1 MQTIHIVTNPRS
13 GKNRKRPHYFQH
25 VFNTAHKALHTDSQ
39 LYLYKPD
46 GLDALQDVIDQI
58 HANSG
63 DVLCIHGG
71 DGTVHQVMTA
81 LWRRY
86 GNHTPYPKVA
96 ILKGGTMNNI
106 ARNVGVSFW
115 SNATQLLMAIVQD
128 TPLQTS
134 IHHPIVVDGHQSG
147 FIYGSVALAPFM
159 DLYDTG
165 SERPSPW
172 KGFKMFVQTVFSVI
186 FNTEFSRKLLAPVTF
201 QMTIDQDTIPPQQYT
216 MLGVSSIP
224 DVGFYFRPFHK
235 TIDNSSI
242 LQCLAMNC
250 PPIRILRSIPNL
262 ALGRPTNSS
271 TILDKTG
278 QSIQMEYSENLRY
291 TIDGD
296 LYTSDGAQNIVLG
309 PPITFLHL

>member
-1 MQTIHIVTNPRS
+1 
-13 GKNRKRPHYFQH
+13 
-25 VFNTAHKALHTDSQ
+25 
-39 LYLYKPD
+39 
-46 GLDALQDVIDQI
+46 
-58 HANSG
+58 
-63 DVLCIHGG
+63 
-71 DGTVHQVMTA
+71 MTA

-86 GNHTPYPKVA
+86 GNHTTYPKVA

-201 QMTIDQDTIPPQQYT
+201 QMTIDQDTIPPQ
-216 MLGVSSIP
+216 
-224 DVGFYFRPFHK
+224 
-235 TIDNSSI
+235 
-242 LQCLAMNC
+242 
-250 PPIRILRSIPNL
+250 
-262 ALGRPTNSS
+262 
-271 TILDKTG
+271 
-278 QSIQMEYSENLRY
+278 
-291 TIDGD
+291 
-296 LYTSDGAQNIVLG
+296 
-309 PPITFLHL
+309 